1 MRPETPKLLEDIR
14 DAAQY
19 IVDRT
24 AAETLGSFRQNRDL
38 PQAVERNFE
47 VIGEAVRRLSRSDP
61 TTVERLTD
69 YQQMIAFRN
78 VLIHAYDVVDPIRVW
93 RTISVSLPVLLA
105 EVEDLLRE
113 AGPA

>member
-38 PQAVERNFE
+38 RQAVERNFE
-47 VIGEAVRRLSRSDP
+47 VIGEAVRRLIRSDP

-78 VLIHAYDVVDPIRVW
+78 VLIHDYDVVDPAKVW
-93 RTISVSLPVLLA
+93 QAISVSRPVLPN
-105 EVEDLLRE
+105 EVENLPRE